1 MVKIKVK
8 VKPNSRK
15 QSVEKEGE
23 TYLVQVKSPAENNKA
38 NIEVIKLL
46 EKYFKKS
53 VKIKSGLTSRNKIVE
68 VENLEEKI

>member
-1 MVKIKVK
+1 MIKVK
-8 VKPNSRK
+8 VKPSSGR
-15 QSVEKEGE
+15 QSIEKKGE
-23 TYLVQVKSPAENNKA
+23 TYLINVKSHPENNKA

-68 VENLEEKI
+68 IIE